1 MLRPR
6 AIASPL
12 VPGQPA
18 QFDREEREVEFSR
31 ALAFSDGVF
40 AFAITLLVT
49 TLDVPDL
56 SGPDINA
63 QLIDQ
68 VEELGPRFGSFF
80 LSFAVIGLLWLRH
93 HRLLS
98 RVRQLDTGALVL
110 NLVLLAFIVLMP
122 FSTEMFGRYG
132 DTWFA
137 VSVYALNI
145 AIEALAFTALWWY
158 CVTRDMLGEDLT
170 PRQVRYELL
179 LRAVVPACF
188 LVSIPLALLAST
200 EVAHITWVAS
210 IPAQMLLARI
220 LVDEGEVPRTDALD

>member
-1 MLRPR
+1 M
-6 AIASPL
+6 
-12 VPGQPA
+12 PGEPA

-56 SGPDINA
+56 SGPDINS

-68 VEELGPRFGSFF
+68 FEDLGPRLGSFV
-80 LSFAVIGLLWLRH
+80 LSFAVVGLLRLRH

-110 NLVLLAFIVLMP
+110 NMVLLAFIVLMP

-132 DTWFA
+132 STSFA
-137 VSVYALNI
+137 VTVYAMNI
-145 AIEALAFTALWWY
+145 AIEALAFTARWWY
-158 CVTRDMLGEDLT
+158 CVSKDMLGEDLT

-179 LRAVVPACF
+179 LRAMVPACF
-188 LVSIPLALLAST
+188 LVSIPLAIFVST
-200 EVAHITWVAS
+200 RAAQALWVLS
-210 IPAQMLLARI
+210 IPAQAVLGRI
-220 LVDEGEVPRTDALD
+220 LVDEGDVPRTDALD